1 MWRLDPGSPHPPF
14 EQIKAQISEGRATGA
29 LAAGFR
35 LPPVRRLAEELGLA
49 ANTVARAYRE
59 LESEGVI
66 ETRGRAGS
74 FVTGESVALNA
85 LDTAAALFWA
95 QAQEL
100 GFDLS
105 AAGEALRRAGKA

>member
-1 MWRLDPGSPHPPF
+1 MWRLDPGSPRPPC
-14 EQIKAQISEGRATGA
+14 EQIKAQISEGRATGDP
-29 LAAGFR
+29 AAGLR
-35 LPPVRRLAEELGLA
+35 LPPVGRLGEELGLA

-74 FVTGESVALNA
+74 FVSSESVALSA

-95 QAQEL
+95 HAQEL

-105 AAGEALRRAGKA
+105 AAGEALRRAAKA